1 VRRRGAGGLLGYHPP
16 VPRLFLLLVILLAVS
31 TLVWLRARRRGRS
44 QASWLPKDWPDA
56 LRQIGLFA
64 LADVCYE
71 TVRGVAENNTALA
84 FQNARNVV
92 DIERD
97 LGLFFEQSVQA
108 WAMSERLLIDL
119 ANFAYVNSHFVVT
132 TAALV
137 WLYLRHNDQFYF
149 VRNMFMVAMG
159 LALVGYVAMPT
170 APPRFLPELGFVDTI
185 AYYAEVRHD
194 SAFVTL
200 FVNPYAAMPSMHVAF
215 SLMLALPAVLLVR
228 SFAVKLL
235 WASYPL
241 LVTMVVIVT
250 GNHWWLDAFVGALV
264 ALTAGL
270 VARTV
275 LSRMR
280 PAVWSWQTGTARAAA

>member
-1 VRRRGAGGLLGYHPP
+1 
-16 VPRLFLLLVILLAVS
+16 VPRLFLLLLILLAVAA
-31 TLVWLRARRRGRS
+31 LVWLCARRRGRA
-44 QASWLPKDWPDA
+44 QARWLPKDWPDA
-56 LRQIGLFA
+56 LRQLGLFA

-84 FQNARNVV
+84 FQNARTVV
-92 DIERD
+92 DIEKD

-108 WAMSERLLIDL
+108 WAMGSRFLIDL

-185 AYYAEVRHD
+185 AYYADVRHD

-200 FVNPYAAMPSMHVAF
+200 FFNPYAAMPSMHVAF
-215 SLMLALPAVLLVR
+215 SLMLAVPAILLVR
-228 SFAVKLL
+228 SISVKVL
-235 WASYPL
+235 WAMYPA

-264 ALTAGL
+264 ALAAAV
-270 VARTV
+270 VASTV

-280 PAVWSWQTGTARAAA
+280 PAAWSWQAGTARAAA